1 MENFMDDLFGLYT
14 QNSFGSISKRELD
27 IYLFHA
33 FRKMGK
39 IQGDDAWKI
48 AQSLRISKS
57 KAQTLLYE
65 STLRYGM
72 DDVNSKIKAVLNS
85 LPRLIDGEVVW
96 LMVGDKYVRET
107 MRAYLMERNIVTDLS
122 FASEIIKMPV
132 EGYWEL
138 QEKYNKENLS
148 KMKREEFINKL
159 KKMPKDMLSDFLS
172 QTVGN
177 AVSDGVKQLFEMIK
191 NHK

>member
-1 MENFMDDLFGLYT
+1 MENFMDDLFGLYI

-72 DDVNSKIKAVLNS
+72 DDVNSKIKAALNS

-148 KMKREEFINKL
+148 KMKREEFIKKL

>member
-148 KMKREEFINKL
+148 KMKREEFI
-159 KKMPKDMLSDFLS
+159 KKCPK
-172 QTVGN
+172 
-177 AVSDGVKQLFEMIK
+177 IC
-191 NHK
+191 